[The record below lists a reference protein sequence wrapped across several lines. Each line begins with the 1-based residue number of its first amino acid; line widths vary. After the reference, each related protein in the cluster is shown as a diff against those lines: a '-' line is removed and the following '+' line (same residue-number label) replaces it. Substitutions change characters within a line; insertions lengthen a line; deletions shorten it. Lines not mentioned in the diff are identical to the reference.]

1 MDDDLAL
8 RLASDLDGSFERLVL
23 AHQDRLFSLAL
34 RWTGDP
40 REAEEIAQDA
50 FVRAYRALAGYDAER
65 IAGLHLR
72 AWLARIT
79 LNLCRNRARVR
90 RPAAVRLDGDDPPV
104 IASGA
109 DASPDSRLAERE
121 AVEHWVALLAGLPD
135 RYRAPVV
142 LRHVSG
148 LDYDEMAEVLDRP
161 AGTLKAQ
168 VHRGLA
174 LLRAAH
180 EAALRH
186 EQTVEEPAAG
196 DRAAA
201 RVGEP
206 RIREVTR

>member
-40 REAEEIAQDA
+40 REAEEIAQDT
-50 FVRAYRALAGYDAER
+50 FVRAYRALTGYDAER

-72 AWLARIT
+72 AWLTRIA

-90 RPAAVRLDGDDPPV
+90 RPVPVRLDGDDDPV

-109 DASPDSRLAERE
+109 DGSPDGRFAHRE
-121 AVEHWVALLAGLPD
+121 AVDHWATLLASLPG

-148 LDYDEMAEVLDRP
+148 LDYDEMAEVLGRP

-186 EQTVEEPAAG
+186 ERTVEEQTAG
-196 DRAAA
+196 DQAPAG
-201 RVGEP
+201 VGEP

>member
-23 AHQDRLFSLAL
+23 DHQDRLFSLAL
-34 RWTGDP
+34 RYTGDP

-72 AWLARIT
+72 AWLATIT

-90 RPAAVRLDGDDPPV
+90 RSVAVRLDGDSAPV

-109 DASPDSRLAERE
+109 DASPDGRFARRE
-121 AVEHWVALLAGLPD
+121 AIDHWAALLAGLPV

-142 LRHVSG
+142 LRHVNG
-148 LDYDEMAEVLDRP
+148 LDYDEMAEVLGRP
-161 AGTLKAQ
+161 TGTLKAQ

-186 EQTVEEPAAG
+186 ERAVEEQAPG
-196 DRAAA
+196 DRASAG
-201 RVGEP
+201 GELC
-206 RIREVTR
+206 IREVTR